1 MVEEAVVSAIVER
14 VDPDEV
20 VGFARRLVSTPSENP
35 GGTEDAVAGVAVE
48 ILEDLGGS
56 PEIVR
61 GERGRPSVVAR
72 FGNGDRP
79 ALAWNGHL
87 DVVPAGDLTAWRH
100 PPFAAEVVDGTLV
113 GRGAADMKGGIA
125 SALGAVSA
133 IRRAGVE
140 LAGRLDLHLA
150 ADEELAG
157 LHGTKVLFER
167 GHLDQDAAIVG
178 EATDLNLALAERGG
192 AWITATAR
200 GRAAHGSTPQ
210 LGVNAITSMA
220 RFLLRIEEVVPD
232 LEHPLVGR
240 PTVNAAMIHGGS
252 APNVVADRCVVEID
266 RRIIPGETE
275 PGMVLEPFDR
285 LADAIRTEFP
295 ETDLSF
301 EIGQW
306 TDAAEVSGDPAI
318 ADLCRTAVRE
328 ETGRAPLDTGF
339 TGITDARFY
348 LNERSIP
355 TIILGPGSLGVAH
368 TANESVELAELVA
381 AARIYARVFAR
392 FLDGS

>member
-1 MVEEAVVSAIVER
+1 MVEEPGVSAVVAN

-20 VGFARRLVSTPSENP
+20 VRFARRLISTPSENP
-35 GGTEDAVAGVAVE
+35 GGTEDAVAAVAVE
-48 ILEDLGGS
+48 ILEGLGGS
-56 PEIVR
+56 PRTVR
-61 GERGRPSVVAR
+61 GEEGRPSVVAR
-72 FGNGDRP
+72 FGTGDRP

-87 DVVPAGDLTAWRH
+87 DVVPAGDPSTWRH
-100 PPFAAEVVDGTLV
+100 PPFGAEVVDGTLI
-113 GRGAADMKGGIA
+113 GRGSSDMKGGIA
-125 SALGAVSA
+125 SAFGAISA
-133 IRRAGVE
+133 IRRSGVE

-157 LHGTKVLFER
+157 MHGTKVLLER
-167 GHLDQDAAIVG
+167 GLLDQDAAIVG
-178 EATDLNLALAERGG
+178 EATNLNLALAERGG

-200 GRAAHGSTPQ
+200 GRAAHGSTPG

-220 RFLLRIEEVVPD
+220 RFLLRIEEVLPD

-266 RRIIPGETE
+266 RRIIPGETAPE
-275 PGMVLEPFDR
+275 EVLEPFER
-285 LADAIRTEFP
+285 LAKAIRTEHP
-295 ETDLSF
+295 DVDLSF
-301 EIGQW
+301 AIGQW

-328 ETGRAPLDTGF
+328 ETGRAPIDTGF

-348 LNERSIP
+348 LNERGIP

-368 TANESVELAELVA
+368 TANESVEIAQLVA
-381 AARIYARVFAR
+381 AARVYARVFTR

>member
-1 MVEEAVVSAIVER
+1 MVEESLVSAVVER

-20 VGFARRLVSTPSENP
+20 LRFARRLITTPSENP
-35 GGTEDAVAGVAVE
+35 GGTEDAVAAVAVE

-61 GERGRPSVVAR
+61 GEERRPSVVAR
-72 FGNGDRP
+72 FGRGDRP

-87 DVVPAGDLTAWRH
+87 DVVPAGDPSAWRH
-100 PPFAAEVVDGTLV
+100 PPFGAEVVDGTLV
-113 GRGAADMKGGIA
+113 GRGAADMKGAVA
-125 SALGAVSA
+125 SALAAVSA
-133 IRRAGVE
+133 IRRSGVE
-140 LAGRLDLHLA
+140 LAGRLDLHLV

-157 LHGTKVLFER
+157 LHGTKVLNER
-167 GHLDQDAAIVG
+167 GYLDQDAAVVG
-178 EATDLNLALAERGG
+178 EATDLNIALAQRGG

-200 GRAAHGSTPQ
+200 GKAAHGSTPQ
-210 LGVNAITSMA
+210 LGVSAITSMA
-220 RFLLRIEEVVPD
+220 RFLLRIEEVLPD
-232 LEHPLVGR
+232 IEHPLVGR
-240 PTVNAAMIHGGS
+240 PTVNAAMIRGGS

-275 PGMVLEPFDR
+275 PGEVLEPFDR
-285 LADAIRTEFP
+285 LADAIRTEHS
-295 ETDLSF
+295 EVDLSF
-301 EIGQW
+301 AIGLW
-306 TDAAEVSGDPAI
+306 TDAAEVTGDPAI
-318 ADLCRTAVRE
+318 ADLCRAAVRE

-348 LNERSIP
+348 LNDRSIP

-368 TANESVELAELVA
+368 TANESVEIAQLVA
-381 AARIYARVFAR
+381 AARVYARVFTR

>member
-1 MVEEAVVSAIVER
+1 MVEETVVSAVVAH

-20 VGFARRLVSTPSENP
+20 VRFAQRLVSTPSENP
-35 GGTEDAVAGVAVE
+35 GGTEDAVAAVAVE
-48 ILEDLGGS
+48 ILEDLGGT

-61 GERGRPSVVAR
+61 GEEGRPSVVAR

-87 DVVPAGDLTAWRH
+87 DVVPAGDPSTWRH
-100 PPFAAEVVDGTLV
+100 PPFGAEVVDGTLI
-113 GRGAADMKGGIA
+113 GRGAADMKGGIG

-133 IRRAGVE
+133 IRRSGVG

-157 LHGTKVLFER
+157 LHGTKVLLER
-167 GHLDQDAAIVG
+167 GLLDQDAAIVG

-210 LGVNAITSMA
+210 LGVSAITSMA
-220 RFLLRIEEVVPD
+220 RFLLRIDEVLPD

-240 PTVNAAMIHGGS
+240 PTVNAAMIQGGS

-275 PGMVLEPFDR
+275 PEEVLEPFER
-285 LADAIRTEFP
+285 LADAIRAEHP
-295 ETDLSF
+295 EVDLSV
-301 EIGQW
+301 EIRQW
-306 TDAAEVSGDPAI
+306 TDAAETTADTAI
-318 ADLCRTAVRE
+318 ADLCRAAVRT
-328 ETGRAPLDTGF
+328 ETGRESIDTGF

-348 LNERSIP
+348 LNDRSIP

-368 TANESVELAELVA
+368 MANESVEIAQLVT
-381 AARIYARVFAR
+381 AARVYARVFVG
-392 FLDGS
+392 FLGRS